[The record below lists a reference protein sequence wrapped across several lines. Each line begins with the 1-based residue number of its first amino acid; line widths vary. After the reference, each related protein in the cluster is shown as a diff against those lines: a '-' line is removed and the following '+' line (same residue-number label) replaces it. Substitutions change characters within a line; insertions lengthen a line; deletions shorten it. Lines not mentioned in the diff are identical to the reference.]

1 MRKARIFVGD
11 VPAGILEE
19 QSPGSSYAFRYDD
32 GYDGQAVSLTMPANV
47 REYLFQSFPP
57 FFDGLLPE
65 GFQLDALVRQKKID
79 RSDFFS
85 LLIAVGDDLVGCI
98 TAKEI
103 A

>member
-1 MRKARIFVGD
+1 MRRAKIFVNG

-19 QSPGSSYAFRYDD
+19 HLPGLSYTFRYDD
-32 GYDGQAVSLTMPANV
+32 DYSGQAVSLTMPTSAK
-47 REYLFQSFPP
+47 EYSFHSFPP

-79 RSDFFS
+79 RNDFFS
-85 LLIAVGDDLVGCI
+85 QLLAVGDELVGCI
-98 TAKEI
+98 TVKEI